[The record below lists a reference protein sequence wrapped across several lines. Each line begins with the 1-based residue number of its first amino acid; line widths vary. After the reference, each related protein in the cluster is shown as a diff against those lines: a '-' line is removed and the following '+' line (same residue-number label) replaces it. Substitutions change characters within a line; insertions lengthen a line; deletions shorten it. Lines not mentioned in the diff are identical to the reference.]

1 MGSALPEYV
10 ATFLGQLYFRRSY
23 FFTLLHSNFFGTT
36 VTFLEQLYVQ
46 NSRFLGELLQ
56 NNQFSEQ
63 MSSQFLRIRSSL
75 RQLSFGT
82 ATFFADQLFRIK
94 ISIPELLFRSRYFCT
109 ASTFLE
115 KLHFEKSWF
124 FRKAIF
130 CFNYFFWRVNFLER
144 LLFQKML
151 PSIAATASEELLFH
165 KVHFQKSY
173 YLKATLPVHS
183 YTSYLSVNN

>member
-109 ASTFLE
+109 ASTF
-115 KLHFEKSWF
+115 W
-124 FRKAIF
+124 
-130 CFNYFFWRVNFLER
+130 
-144 LLFQKML
+144 
-151 PSIAATASEELLFH
+151 
-165 KVHFQKSY
+165 KSY
-173 YLKATLPVHS
+173 ILKKADFSEKQYSALTTFSGEL
-183 YTSYLSVNN
+183 TF